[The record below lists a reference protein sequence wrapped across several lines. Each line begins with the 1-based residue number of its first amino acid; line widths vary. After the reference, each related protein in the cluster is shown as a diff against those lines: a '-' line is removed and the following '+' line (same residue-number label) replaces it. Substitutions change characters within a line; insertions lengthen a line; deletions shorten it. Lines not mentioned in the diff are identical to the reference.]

1 MKISES
7 EYRNS
12 LTDEIISCLKKSR
25 RPLKIKELARAM
37 NINRVT
43 YPKFRRTVKEIF
55 KQGLIVKDRGG
66 RYTAPKIVDPIK
78 SILDEFKIPINFP
91 KLVIEECEK
100 IDPFI
105 SKEEIKKR
113 RNLTELTCFTI
124 DPEDAKDFDDA
135 VSIEKTEN
143 GGFLLGVHIADVDHY
158 VNKNEHIDS
167 QALSRGTSV
176 YLPDKVIPMLPSKL
190 SENLCSLKPDE
201 NRLALTVMIKIDAH
215 GNIREYEIF
224 ESIIKSKARLSYES
238 AEELIHSNPVRS
250 KKNSNGAE
258 ISSSLKIMYKLSK
271 ILDKKR
277 LDRGYIDFDVPEVKI
292 SLDENGKVLNIQKKK
307 RLSSHVLIEEF
318 MLLANQCV
326 AEYITKNKVPMIYR
340 VHETPDDL
348 KTKDFAMLAK
358 TLNYKFDQNKS
369 KDPKYIQRFL
379 HKTNGQKNHVLLSQI
394 LLSCMQKAIYST
406 KNVGHFGLALNCYTH
421 FTSPIRRYPDLIVHR
436 ILKNKF
442 KNRMDN
448 LSEIAGI
455 ASEREQIAIKIE
467 RESIKLK
474 QVEFMKNK
482 VGDVFEGVISGVQP
496 YGLFVAINDTLAEG
510 LVHVS
515 ALKNDYYTFPEKQFA
530 LVGRRTKRKFQLGDS
545 VKAQIVKVDSDKRL
559 IDFIL
564 TDDTKRN

>member
-1 MKISES
+1 VHS
-7 EYRNS
+7 
-12 LTDEIISCLKKSR
+12 KKSHR
-25 RPLKIKELARAM
+25 YPTQKI
-37 NINRVT
+37 I
-43 YPKFRRTVKEIF
+43 
-55 KQGLIVKDRGG
+55 
-66 RYTAPKIVDPIK
+66 DPIK
-78 SILDEFKIPINFP
+78 RILEEFKIRINFP

-105 SKEEIKKR
+105 SKEEIRKR
-113 RNLTELTCFTI
+113 RNLIGLTCFTI

-158 VNKNEHIDS
+158 VNKNKHIDK
-167 QALSRGTSV
+167 QALSRGTSI
-176 YLPDKVIPMLPSKL
+176 YLPDRVIPMLPSKL

-201 NRLALTVMIKIDAH
+201 NRLALTVMIKIDAQ
-215 GNIREYEIF
+215 GNIIEYEIF

-238 AEELIHSNPVRS
+238 AEELIHSNN
-250 KKNSNGAE
+250 KHTE
-258 ISSSLKIMYKLSK
+258 ISSSMKIMYKLSK

-292 SLDENGKVLNIQKKK
+292 SLDRNGKVLDIQKKK

-340 VHETPDDL
+340 IHETPDDL

-394 LLSCMQKAIYST
+394 LLTCMQKAIYST

-482 VGDVFEGVISGVQP
+482 LGDVFEGVISGVQP
-496 YGLFVAINDTLAEG
+496 YGLFVELNDTLAEG

-515 ALKNDYYTFPEKQFA
+515 ALKNDYYTFSEKQFA

-545 VKAQIVKVDSDKRL
+545 VKAQIVKVDSNKGQ

-564 TDDTKRN
+564 TDDKKRN

>member
-7 EYRNS
+7 EYRS
-12 LTDEIISCLKKSR
+12 PLTDKIISCLKKSK
-25 RPLKIKELARAM
+25 RPLKIKELARTMGIHRTA
-37 NINRVT
+37 

-66 RYTAPKIVDPIK
+66 RYTASKIVDPIK
-78 SILDEFKIPINFP
+78 SILEEFKISPTFP
-91 KLVIEECEK
+91 KSVIEECER

-135 VSIEKTEN
+135 VSIEKTEK
-143 GGFLLGVHIADVDHY
+143 GGFSLGVHIADVDHY
-158 VNKNEHIDS
+158 VNKNKHIDN
-167 QALSRGTSV
+167 QALSRGTSI

-201 NRLALTVMIKIDAH
+201 NRLTLTVMIKIDAQ
-215 GNIREYEIF
+215 GNITEYEIF

-238 AEELIHSNPVRS
+238 AEELIYSNEAS
-250 KKNSNGAE
+250 KHTG
-258 ISSSLKIMYKLSK
+258 ISSALKIMYKLSK

-292 SLDENGKVLNIQKKK
+292 SLDGNGKVLDIQKKK

-340 VHETPDDL
+340 IHETPDEL
-348 KTKDFAMLAK
+348 KIKDFAMLAK

-369 KDPKYIQRFL
+369 KNPKYIQRFL
-379 HKTNGQKNHVLLSQI
+379 HKTNGEKDHVLISQI
-394 LLSCMQKAIYST
+394 LLTCMQKAIYST

-448 LSEIAGI
+448 LPEIAGI
-455 ASEREQIAIKIE
+455 ASEREQIALKIE
-467 RESIKLK
+467 RETIKLK

-482 VGDVFEGVISGVQP
+482 VGDIFEGVISGVQP
-496 YGLFVAINDTLAEG
+496 YGLFIELSDTLAEG

-515 ALKNDYYTFPEKQFA
+515 ALKNDYYTFSEKQFA
-530 LVGRRTKRKFQLGDS
+530 LVGRRTKRRFQLGDS
-545 VKAQIVKVDSDKRL
+545 VKAKIVKVNSDKRL

-564 TDDTKRN
+564 IDDTKRN

>member
-1 MKISES
+1 MHS
-7 EYRNS
+7 
-12 LTDEIISCLKKSR
+12 KKSH
-25 RPLKIKELARAM
+25 K
-37 NINRVT
+37 
-43 YPKFRRTVKEIF
+43 YS
-55 KQGLIVKDRGG
+55 
-66 RYTAPKIVDPIK
+66 APKVIDPIK
-78 SILDEFKIPINFP
+78 SILEEFKISPTFP
-91 KLVIEECEK
+91 KPVIEECEK

-113 RNLTELTCFTI
+113 RNLTELMCFTI

-135 VSIEKTEN
+135 VSIEEIDN

-158 VNKNEHIDS
+158 ANKNGHIDK
-167 QALSRGTSV
+167 QALSRGTSI
-176 YLPDKVIPMLPSKL
+176 YLPDRVIPMLPSKL

-201 NRLALTVMIKIDAH
+201 NRLALTVMIKIDAQ
-215 GNIREYEIF
+215 GSITECEIF
-224 ESIIKSKARLSYES
+224 ESMIKSKARLSYES
-238 AEELIHSNPVRS
+238 AEELIHY
-250 KKNSNGAE
+250 KGADKHTE
-258 ISSSLKIMYKLSK
+258 ISSSLKIMYKLSR

-277 LDRGYIDFDVPEVKI
+277 LERGYIDFDVPEVKI
-292 SLDENGKVLNIQKKK
+292 SLDKNGKIFDIQKKQ
-307 RLSSHVLIEEF
+307 RLSSHILVEEF

-348 KTKDFAMLAK
+348 KIKDFAMLAK
-358 TLNYKFDQNKS
+358 TLGCKFDKNKS
-369 KDPKYIQRFL
+369 EDPKYIQRFL
-379 HKTNGQKNHVLLSQI
+379 HKTNGEKNHALISQI
-394 LLSCMQKAIYST
+394 LLRCMQKAIYST

-442 KNRMDN
+442 KNQIDN

-455 ASEREQIAIKIE
+455 ASEREQIAVKIE

-482 VGDVFEGVISGVQP
+482 VGDIFEGVISGVQP
-496 YGLFVAINDTLAEG
+496 YGLFVELDDTLAEG

-515 ALKNDYYTFPEKQFA
+515 ALKNDYYTFSEKQFA
-530 LVGRRTKRKFQLGDS
+530 LVGRRTKRRFQLGDAVRVQV
-545 VKAQIVKVDSDKRL
+545 VKIDTNKGL

-564 TDDTKRN
+564 LDDKKRS

>member
-1 MKISES
+1 MKYDVHS
-7 EYRNS
+7 
-12 LTDEIISCLKKSR
+12 KKSH
-25 RPLKIKELARAM
+25 
-37 NINRVT
+37 
-43 YPKFRRTVKEIF
+43 
-55 KQGLIVKDRGG
+55 
-66 RYTAPKIVDPIK
+66 RYTTPKITDPIR
-78 SILDEFKIPINFP
+78 SILDEFKISQSFP
-91 KLVIEECEK
+91 KLVIEECER

-143 GGFLLGVHIADVDHY
+143 GSFLLGVHIADVDHY
-158 VNKNEHIDS
+158 VNKNKHIDS
-167 QALSRGTSV
+167 QALSRGTSI
-176 YLPDKVIPMLPSKL
+176 YLPDRVIPMLPSKL

-201 NRLALTVMIKIDAH
+201 NRLTLTVMIKIDAQ

-224 ESIIKSKARLSYES
+224 ESLIKSKARLSYES
-238 AEELIHSNPVRS
+238 AEELIHSNS
-250 KKNSNGAE
+250 KHTE
-258 ISSSLKIMYKLSK
+258 ISLALKTMYKLSR

-277 LDRGYIDFDVPEVKI
+277 LERGYIDFDVPEIKI
-292 SLDENGKVLNIQKKK
+292 SLDGNGKVIDIQKKK
-307 RLSSHVLIEEF
+307 RLSSHILIEEF

-348 KTKDFAMLAK
+348 KIKDFALLAK
-358 TLNYKFDQNKS
+358 TLNYRFDQNKS
-369 KDPKYIQRFL
+369 KNPKYIQRFL
-379 HKTNGQKNHVLLSQI
+379 HKTNGQKDHVLVSQI
-394 LLSCMQKAIYST
+394 LLTCMQKAIYST

-442 KNRMDN
+442 KNRIDN

-455 ASEREQIAIKIE
+455 ASEREQIAVKIE

-482 VGDVFEGVISGVQP
+482 LWDVFEGVISGVQP
-496 YGLFVAINDTLAEG
+496 YGLFVELNDTLAEG

-515 ALKNDYYTFPEKQFA
+515 ALKNDYYTFSEKQFA
-530 LVGRRTKRKFQLGDS
+530 LVGKRTKRRFQLGD
-545 VKAQIVKVDSDKRL
+545 AVKVQVVRVDSNKGL

-564 TDDTKRN
+564 IENKTSG